1 MASFDLNL
9 ITTFITLYETRS
21 VTTTAQRLF
30 VTQPSVSYAL
40 AKLREQFDD
49 ALFVRN
55 RQGMQPTRLATQLY
69 GSFKEASR
77 AIDSAVGEARK
88 FDPSHSQR
96 QFRLALSDLGEMAL
110 LPRLM
115 DCLGRAAPNIEL
127 EVVPLEIDKVGTWLN
142 DGHIDAAICSQ
153 KLSDNGVVSRVLM
166 KERYVCLLDA
176 AHPRIG
182 DAINMQQFL
191 AEPHVL
197 VTRTSGHG
205 MAEDALKR
213 LGVERRIK
221 LRLPHFS
228 VLPRLIPGSDLLGIL
243 PSQIAESFCEMPLP
257 RKLKTLELPFDVPSF
272 EVSLH
277 WHSRSAQS
285 TALTWFLRQ
294 LQTSLGSLDA
304 QKLTEASGTGT

>member
-9 ITTFITLYETRS
+9 ITTFITLYETQS
-21 VTTTAQRLF
+21 VTATAQRLF

-69 GSFKEASR
+69 GGFKEASR
-77 AIDSAVGEARK
+77 CIDSAVGEARR
-88 FDPSHSQR
+88 FEPGRSRR

-115 DCLGRAAPNIEL
+115 EHLSTLAPNIEL
-127 EVVPLEIDKVGTWLN
+127 EVVPLEIDQVGTWLN
-142 DGHIDAAICSQ
+142 DGHIDAAICSRR
-153 KLSDNGVVSRVLM
+153 LNDTGMVSRVLM
-166 KERYVCLLDA
+166 KERYVLLLDA

-182 DAINMQQFL
+182 EAINMQQFL

-205 MAEDALKR
+205 MAEDALQL
-213 LGVERRIK
+213 LGVERWIK

-228 VLPRLIPGSDLLGIL
+228 VLPRLIPGTDLLGIL
-243 PSQIAESFCEMPLP
+243 PHQIAQSFCEMPLP
-257 RKLKTLELPFDVPSF
+257 RKLKTLELPFDVPAF
-272 EVSLH
+272 DVTLY

-285 TALTWFLRQ
+285 TALSWFVSQ
-294 LQTSLGSLDA
+294 VQIALGSDA
-304 QKLTEASGTGT
+304 EAAQ

>member
-9 ITTFITLYETRS
+9 ITTFITVYETQS
-21 VTTTAQRLF
+21 VTVTAQRLF

-49 ALFVRN
+49 VLFVRN

-77 AIDSAVGEARK
+77 CIDWAVGEARK
-88 FDPSHSQR
+88 FDPRHSQR

-115 DCLGRAAPNIEL
+115 EHLSHQAPNIEL
-127 EVVPLEIDKVGTWLN
+127 EVVPLEIDQVGIWLN
-142 DGHIDAAICSQ
+142 DGHIDAAICSR
-153 KLSDNGVVSRVLM
+153 KLTDNGVVSRVLM

-182 DAINMQQFL
+182 DSIDMQQFL
-191 AEPHVL
+191 AEPHAL

-205 MAEDALKR
+205 MAEEALQR

-228 VLPRLIPGSDLLGIL
+228 VLPRLIPGTEMLVIL

-257 RKLKTLELPFDVPSF
+257 RQLKTLELPFEVPAF

-277 WHSRSAQS
+277 WHSRSTQS
-285 TALTWFLRQ
+285 TALDWFLRQ
-294 LQTSLGSLDA
+294 VQVSLESAGEADA
-304 QKLTEASGTGT
+304 

>member
-1 MASFDLNL
+1 MSSFDLNL
-9 ITTFITLYETRS
+9 ITTFITLYETQS

-55 RQGMQPTRLATQLY
+55 RLGMQPTRLATQLY
-69 GSFKEASR
+69 GGFKEASR
-77 AIDSAVGEARK
+77 CIDSVVGEARK
-88 FDPSHSQR
+88 FEPGHSQR

-115 DCLGRAAPNIEL
+115 EHLSNLAPNIEL
-127 EVVPLEIDKVGTWLN
+127 EVVPLEIDQVGTWLN
-142 DGHIDAAICSQ
+142 DGHIDAAICSR
-153 KLSDNGVVSRVLM
+153 KLSEAGMASHVLM
-166 KERYVCLLDA
+166 KERYVCLMDA

-182 DAINMQQFL
+182 ETMDMQQFL
-191 AEPHVL
+191 AEPHVQ

-205 MAEDALKR
+205 MAEDALRR

-228 VLPRLIPGSDLLGIL
+228 VLPRLIPGTELLVIL
-243 PSQIAESFCEMPLP
+243 PSQIAESFCRRPLQGQ
-257 RKLKTLELPFDVPSF
+257 LKMLELPFEVPAFDVT
-272 EVSLH
+272 LH
-277 WHSRSAQS
+277 WHSRSSQS
-285 TALTWFLRQ
+285 TALGWFLRQ
-294 LQTSLGSLDA
+294 VQLGLGQPTDVA
-304 QKLTEASGTGT
+304 APAT

>member
-1 MASFDLNL
+1 MSSLDLNL
-9 ITTFITLYETRS
+9 ITTFIALYETQS
-21 VTTTAQRLF
+21 VTTAAQRLF

-55 RQGMQPTRLATQLY
+55 RLGMQPTRLATQLY
-69 GSFKEASR
+69 GGFKEASR
-77 AIDSAVGEARK
+77 CIDSVVGEARK
-88 FDPSHSQR
+88 FEPEHSQR

-115 DCLGRAAPNIEL
+115 EHLGSLAPNIEL
-127 EVVPLEIDKVGTWLN
+127 EVVPLEIDQVGTWLN
-142 DGHIDAAICSQ
+142 DGHIDAAICSR
-153 KLSDNGVVSRVLM
+153 KLSETGMASHVLM

-182 DAINMQQFL
+182 ETMNMQQFL
-191 AEPHVL
+191 AEPHVQ

-205 MAEDALKR
+205 MAEEALQR

-228 VLPRLIPGSDLLGIL
+228 VLPRLIPGTELLVIL
-243 PSQIAESFCEMPLP
+243 PSQIAESFCEMPLHGQ
-257 RKLKTLELPFDVPSF
+257 LKTLELPFDVPAF
-272 EVSLH
+272 EVTLH
-277 WHSRSAQS
+277 WHSRSNQS
-285 TALTWFLRQ
+285 TALSWFLRQ
-294 LQTSLGSLDA
+294 VRIGLGSTANSGDQSVVLD
-304 QKLTEASGTGT
+304 

>member
-1 MASFDLNL
+1 MANFDLNL
-9 ITTFITLYETRS
+9 ITTFITLYETQS

-40 AKLREQFDD
+40 GKLREQFDD

-69 GSFKEASR
+69 GGFKEASR
-77 AIDSAVGEARK
+77 CIDSAVGEARK
-88 FDPSHSQR
+88 FEPGHSQR

-115 DCLGRAAPNIEL
+115 ERLSSQAPNIEL
-127 EVVPLEIDKVGTWLN
+127 EVIPLEIDQVGTWLS
-142 DGHIDAAICSQ
+142 DGHVDAAICSR
-153 KLSDNGVVSRVLM
+153 KLGDSGVVSRVLM

-182 DAINMQQFL
+182 ETLNMQQFL

-205 MAEDALKR
+205 MAEEALQR

-228 VLPRLIPGSDLLGIL
+228 VLPRLIPGTDLLGIL
-243 PSQIAESFCEMPLP
+243 PSQIAESFCEMPLHSQ
-257 RKLKTLELPFDVPSF
+257 LKTLELPFDVPAF

-277 WHSRSAQS
+277 WHSRSTQS

-294 LQTSLGSLDA
+294 VQVALGGAGLA
-304 QKLTEASGTGT
+304 